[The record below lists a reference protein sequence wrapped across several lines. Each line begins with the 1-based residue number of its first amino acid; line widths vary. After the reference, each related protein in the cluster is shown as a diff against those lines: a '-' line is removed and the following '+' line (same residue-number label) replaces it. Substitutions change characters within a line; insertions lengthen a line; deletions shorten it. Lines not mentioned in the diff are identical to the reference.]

1 MAARETVREFDLA
14 RVISMFAVIMIHIT
28 APYMGRSSDFTLLGM
43 NLAFLLNQIVRFA
56 VPLFLLLSGASLGF
70 SRSADSPMA
79 FYKKR
84 AWKIGI
90 PYLVWFSL
98 YYTYQLLHTQPM
110 PRVTVS
116 SFFRALLQ
124 GQSAPHLYFIII
136 LAQCYLLYPVLRK
149 AVRRAPGWSV
159 AVSLVCTGGIELL
172 LALRRAGLDYI
183 PALIRPYLWLLFPT
197 WAFYFVLGMTLTRE
211 RVEQLRTWTASHTW
225 GILLADLVA
234 AVGYVLRSKVFN
246 SLDSMNLML
255 NLYVPVVLLAAFA
268 LWHLVGQFRW
278 VQRCV
283 TFLSA
288 HAMTIYFSHVFVIYH
303 FQETPWFTRGMS
315 GMLGLYLVVTPV
327 SILFA
332 WLLDT
337 AGKWTFM
344 HRT

>member
-1 MAARETVREFDLA
+1 MAARETIPEFDLA
-14 RVISMFAVIMIHIT
+14 RVISMLAVIMIHIT
-28 APYMGRSSDFTLLGM
+28 APYVSRSSDFTLLGM
-43 NLAFLLNQIVRFA
+43 NLAFVLNQIVRFA

-70 SRSADSPMA
+70 SRSSDSPMS
-79 FYKKR
+79 FLKKR
-84 AWKIGI
+84 AKKIGI

-98 YYTYQLLHTQPM
+98 YEIYQLVHTQPM

-149 AVRRAPGWSV
+149 AVGRAPGWSV

-172 LALRRAGLDYI
+172 LALRRAGLDCI
-183 PALIRPYLWLLFPT
+183 PTLIQPYLWLLFPT

-211 RVEQLRTWTASHTW
+211 WIERLRTWTAAHPW
-225 GILLADLVA
+225 GILLAAVVA
-234 AVGYVLRSKVFN
+234 AVGYVLLSKAYN

-255 NLYVPVVLLAAFA
+255 NVYVPVVLLAVFA
-268 LWHLVGQFRW
+268 LWQLVEPFRW
-278 VQRCV
+278 VRRCV

-303 FQETPWFTRGMS
+303 FQETPWFSRGMS

-337 AGKWTFM
+337 AGKWTFP
-344 HRT
+344 HRP